1 MSATTTFWVAIVL
14 AGAVTFTVR
23 SVLFVLAGR
32 MTELP
37 PVVGEV
43 LRMIPPAALAAL
55 AVPPLLR
62 PGGASTGLDPLSPEL
77 LAGVLAGVVA
87 WRTRNLLATIAV
99 GLVVV
104 LALQPLFS

>member
-1 MSATTTFWVAIVL
+1 MSGPGIFWTAIVL
-14 AGAVTFTVR
+14 AGLVTFAVR

-32 MTELP
+32 MTALP
-37 PVVGEV
+37 PPLREV

-55 AVPPLLR
+55 AIPPLLR
-62 PGGASTGLDPLSPEL
+62 PDAGGALLLISPEL
-77 LAGVLAGVVA
+77 VAGVAAGLVA

-104 LALQPLFS
+104 LAAEALVG

>member
-1 MSATTTFWVAIVL
+1 MSPTTTFWVAIL
-14 AGAVTFTVR
+14 LSGIVTFAVR

-37 PVVGEV
+37 PAVREV

-55 AVPPLLR
+55 AIPALLR
-62 PGGASTGLDPLSPEL
+62 PDGPTAAIELLGPEL
-77 LAGVLAGVVA
+77 LAGVVAGLVA
-87 WRTRNLLATIAV
+87 WRTRNLLATIAA

-104 LALQPLFS
+104 LALQPLLG